1 MTLQPTAAPQ
11 GIPLQPH
18 GMDPTAP
25 IQPCRHKLRPTP
37 SSTVSTAAAPQGAH
51 SPLQPHTTTTPDY
64 IPLQVLQPQRSPTA
78 PQGVLLQLTT
88 DQWGTQN
95 RPLKP
100 QITPQ
105 SPHAPQSST
114 SPLQPPTKPHPID
127 HHSTHTTPQL
137 QITPHPK
144 PYSS

>member
-1 MTLQPTAAPQ
+1 MGRFDSYEASFKNLCSIFQQLKTFPNFGLKQSFSFTPFSFR
-11 GIPLQPH
+11 LSLLN
-18 GMDPTAP
+18 

-51 SPLQPHTTTTPDY
+51 SPLQPHTTTTPNY

-95 RPLKP
+95 TPLKP

-114 SPLQPPTKPHPID
+114 SPL
-127 HHSTHTTPQL
+127 
-137 QITPHPK
+137 
-144 PYSS
+144 